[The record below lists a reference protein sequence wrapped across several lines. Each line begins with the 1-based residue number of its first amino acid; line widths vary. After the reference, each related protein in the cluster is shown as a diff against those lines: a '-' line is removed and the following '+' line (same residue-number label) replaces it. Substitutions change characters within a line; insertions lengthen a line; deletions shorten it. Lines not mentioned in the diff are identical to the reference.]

1 MRLYYRNKRGEQKS
15 IELTDKA
22 LTIGRSADADVL
34 ILDEKAS
41 RVHCGIRFWD
51 GDYYIKDLK
60 SKNGTFVNDT
70 AIDIHLLRQGD
81 KIRVGSSIFVY
92 EGDEESTGANTA
104 VLKMQ
109 DEFDHGKGYSTI
121 LREIVDET
129 SPAADAT
136 ADEAK
141 VVETPV
147 ESKAEDPGM
156 KDPTVEEDAPP
167 AEAVKRKPALRK
179 RKLAASKKTAIR
191 IKRSPSQDS

>member
-1 MRLYYRNKRGEQKS
+1 MRLNYRNKRGEQKS
-15 IELTDKA
+15 IELTEKA

-51 GDYYIKDLK
+51 GDFYIKDLK
-60 SKNGTFVNDT
+60 SKNGTFVNDR
-70 AIDIHLLRQGD
+70 AIDIHLLRVGD

-92 EGDEESTGANTA
+92 EGDEETTGANTA

-129 SPAADAT
+129 APE
-136 ADEAK
+136 EAK
-141 VVETPV
+141 AIATPQ
-147 ESKAEDPGM
+147 ESEEPQPGS
-156 KDPTVEEDAPP
+156 KDPTVDEAAQPPDAS
-167 AEAVKRKPALRK
+167 KRKPALRK

>member
-15 IELTDKA
+15 IELTEKA

-51 GDYYIKDLK
+51 GDFYIKDLK
-60 SKNGTFVNDT
+60 SKNGTFVNDKS
-70 AIDIHLLRQGD
+70 IDIHLLRQGD

-129 SPAADAT
+129 SPGTGDAT
-136 ADEAK
+136 DEDK

-147 ESKAEDPGM
+147 ETSEHEPGS
-156 KDPTVEEDAPP
+156 KDPTVDDQPQP
-167 AEAVKRKPALRK
+167 NEAAKRKPALRK
-179 RKLAASKKTAIR
+179 RKLAGSKKTAIR

>member
-1 MRLYYRNKRGEQKS
+1 MRLNYRNKRGEQKS
-15 IELTDKA
+15 IELTKKA

-51 GDYYIKDLK
+51 GDFYIKDLK
-60 SKNGTFVNDT
+60 SKNGTFVNDR
-70 AIDIHLLRQGD
+70 AIDIHLLRVGD

-92 EGDEESTGANTA
+92 EGDEETTGANTA

-129 SPAADAT
+129 APE
-136 ADEAK
+136 EAK
-141 VVETPV
+141 AIGAPE
-147 ESKAEDPGM
+147 ESEEPQPGS
-156 KDPTVEEDAPP
+156 KDPTVDEAAQPSDAS
-167 AEAVKRKPALRK
+167 KRKPALRK